1 MCTKLCAGETLLQ
14 KESRKHMKKYIKI
27 LVGMLALV
35 LFLSACGTGTN
46 SDNKD
51 TQTQSEI
58 SKNETETGSFENS
71 EVNIETQVEN
81 QIETQTESESEM
93 QESEVS
99 TETQEDETENNNSE
113 TESEETEIEIV
124 IPEKETTM
132 YAKASVNVRSGA
144 GTSHQ
149 KLGTLSLNQEVTAL
163 GDATDGWQMIRFS
176 KGKQGIAYVS
186 AKYLSTEKQVQQTTS
201 NPTQIV
207 IPDVNREG
215 KLVVI
220 DAGHQ
225 RKGDSQ
231 KEPNGPGSDVM
242 KAKVTSGTS
251 GCVSGWDEYELNLV
265 VSLKLRDELRS
276 RGYEVVMVRETHDVK
291 ISNSERAMIANN
303 CAADAFVRIHANSS
317 DNSSVY
323 GAMTICQ
330 TPSNPYNAHMYKKS
344 RELSDCVLKA
354 FAASTGCKKRSV
366 WETDTMTGLNWCMV
380 PSTIV
385 EMGYM
390 SNPTE
395 DALMA
400 TEDYQNKMVKGIADG
415 IDLYFAE

>member
-1 MCTKLCAGETLLQ
+1 
-14 KESRKHMKKYIKI
+14 MKRYTKI
-27 LVGMLALV
+27 LIGMLIFV
-35 LFLSACGTGTN
+35 LFLSGCSAGTKFGT
-46 SDNKD
+46 KD
-51 TQTQSEI
+51 TQMQSEI
-58 SKNETETGSFENS
+58 NQSELEQSSETATSETENEDSENTETDFGTETELPDENTTENSNREDENGDTQSAEHENS
-71 EVNIETQVEN
+71 ENEV
-81 QIETQTESESEM
+81 SEKK
-93 QESEVS
+93 SEV
-99 TETQEDETENNNSE
+99 
-113 TESEETEIEIV
+113 V
-124 IPEKETTM
+124 IPEKETIM
-132 YAKASVNVRSGA
+132 YAQTSLNVRSGA
-144 GTSHQ
+144 GTSYE
-149 KLGTLSLNQEVTAL
+149 KIGVLSLNQQVTAL
-163 GDATDGWQMIRFS
+163 GDTTDGWQMIRFD

-186 AKYLSTEKQVQQTTS
+186 AKYLSTEKHVQATTTK
-201 NPTQIV
+201 PTQIV
-207 IPDVNREG
+207 IPEVNREG
-215 KLVVI
+215 LLVVI

-225 RKGDSQ
+225 RRGDKE
-231 KEPNGPGSDVM
+231 KEPNGPGSNTM

-265 VSLKLRDELRS
+265 VALKLRDELRS

-291 ISNSERAMIANN
+291 ISNSERAMVANN

-330 TPSNPYNAHMYKKS
+330 TPSNPYNGHVYKAS
-344 RELSDCVLKA
+344 RELSDCVLNA
-354 FAASTGCKKRSV
+354 FVASTGCKKRSV

-380 PSTIV
+380 PSTII

-415 IDLYFAE
+415 LDLYFAD

>member
-1 MCTKLCAGETLLQ
+1 
-14 KESRKHMKKYIKI
+14 MKKYRKMFA
-27 LVGMLALV
+27 GMLIFV
-35 LFLSACGTGTN
+35 LLLSGCGTGTN
-46 SDNKD
+46 SGSKD

-58 SKNETETGSFENS
+58 SKNESEQSSENVNDETETNNSESLENS
-71 EVNIETQVEN
+71 EVDSNTETEV
-81 QIETQTESESEM
+81 QTESESENPTEN
-93 QESEVS
+93 QDSETESGD
-99 TETQEDETENNNSE
+99 TQSKENNNSE
-113 TESEETEIEIV
+113 NETVKNESESEVV

-132 YAKASVNVRSGA
+132 YAQTSLNVRSGA
-144 GTSHQ
+144 GTSYE
-149 KLGTLSLNQEVTAL
+149 KIGALSLNQEVTAL
-163 GDATDGWQMIRFS
+163 GDAVDGWQMIRFN

-186 AKYLSTEKQVQQTTS
+186 AKYLSTEKYVQQSTTTQS
-201 NPTQIV
+201 TQIV
-207 IPDVNREG
+207 IPEVNREG
-215 KLVVI
+215 LLVVI

-225 RKGDSQ
+225 RYGDKE

-265 VSLKLRDELRS
+265 VALKLRDELRS

-291 ISNSERAMIANN
+291 ISNSERAMVANN
-303 CAADAFVRIHANSS
+303 YAADAFVRIHANSS

-330 TPSNPYNAHMYKKS
+330 TSKNPYNAHVYKES
-344 RELSDCVLKA
+344 RELSDCVLNA

-380 PSTIV
+380 PSTII

-415 IDLYFAE
+415 IDLYFAD